1 MVPDESLNNTTT
13 ISTTE
18 NTSKPFVKGRL
29 GSSRLLK
36 YSLIII
42 FVLAILWLI
51 STGIITILTLKAM
64 EVGVSDNVMT
74 MVEIIS
80 EYLKIDVAAAIGTIA
95 TAVVARYGIREATAN
110 IKGRDYNSPDS
121 D

>member
-1 MVPDESLNNTTT
+1 MVPDESLNTT
-13 ISTTE
+13 ISFTE
-18 NTSKPFVKGRL
+18 NTTPAKPFVKGRL
-29 GSSRLLK
+29 GTSRLLK

-64 EVGVSDNVMT
+64 EVGVSDSVMT